1 MTNERT
7 ENIRPTNRKDPDYL
21 KILSVAWYFVPLLT
35 TAAFI
40 ISHFWGHIDIVDSL
54 SVMLAMIGWSVAIL
68 TCPLRILKTVLV
80 FLAGGFALGHTIC
93 PYYVIDL
100 AVGAFTAVMGA
111 LLAVALFAFC
121 PAFFTIG
128 KFIENR

>member
-7 ENIRPTNRKDPDYL
+7 ENIRPNHRKDPDYL
-21 KILSVAWYFVPLLT
+21 KILSVAWYFVP
-35 TAAFI
+35 I
-40 ISHFWGHIDIVDSL
+40 ITSLGCLVSYFWGHIDIVDN
-54 SVMLAMIGWSVAIL
+54 LALLMMATGWIAAIF
-68 TCPLRILKTVLV
+68 TCPLRILKTVFVL
-80 FLAGGFALGHTIC
+80 LAGGFALGHTIC